1 MDRFKGKTARPFTLD
16 HGDAHGTFDHS
27 SPAPPPGSVMG
38 QPACSPARATGHR
51 HRAQRGPDSEN
62 GRSVAAETK
71 QVFTLL
77 VTNKLRR
84 RKNGRKYLNN
94 RSKYWAWERDC
105 PTVRIEKRNK
115 KVILFCRNQAR
126 AEAAKK
132 DLEEKTGKKIFEI
145 IIGDVTDAN
154 SVRKAVEEIKEP
166 IDAIVL
172 NAGGVIGKTAAKST
186 PSGMNQLAATNI
198 LGHVDLV
205 EELIKRDKLRKT
217 VLAVSAEAVPG
228 VKMLGVKRVSMRTSS
243 VDEFAAVLDGSYFG
257 KKFNALQAYAYVK
270 YAETMWT
277 LSMARKYPKLKF
289 IVVSPGNTKGTQAPN
304 SLPPPMRFMLK
315 YVMMPIVFPL
325 MGGMVHTLEVGA
337 KRFVDAISDER
348 YKSGVFYAS
357 KEGKLSGDMVDQS
370 TFFTDLKN
378 TSFQDNANEAIH
390 HFIN

>member
-1 MDRFKGKTARPFTLD
+1 MNESILITGANIGLGKETARQL
-16 HGDAHGTFDHS
+16 ALKK
-27 SPAPPPGSVMG
+27 
-38 QPACSPARATGHR
+38 
-51 HRAQRGPDSEN
+51 
-62 GRSVAAETK
+62 ET
-71 QVFTLL
+71 
-77 VTNKLRR
+77 
-84 RKNGRKYLNN
+84 
-94 RSKYWAWERDC
+94 
-105 PTVRIEKRNK
+105 K

-145 IIGDVTDAN
+145 IIGDVTDAD
-154 SVRKAVEEIKEP
+154 SVRKAVEEIKKP

-172 NAGGVIGKTAAKST
+172 NAGGVVGKTAATIT

-198 LGHVDLV
+198 LGHVILV
-205 EELIKRDKLRKT
+205 EELVKRDKLRKA
-217 VLAVSAEAVPG
+217 VLAISAEAVPG
-228 VKMLGVKRVSMRTSS
+228 VKMLGVKPVSMRTSS

-289 IVVSPGNTKGTQAPN
+289 IVVSPGNTKGTQAPD
-304 SLPPPMRFMLK
+304 SLPPAMRFMLK

-325 MGGMVHTLEVGA
+325 MGGMVHEREAGA
-337 KRFVDAISDER
+337 KRFVDAISDDR

-357 KEGKLSGDMVDQS
+357 KQGKLSGDMVDQS

-390 HFIN
+390 HFINQA